1 MWTIELSESA
11 KRSLVGLDKPERR
24 RILKFINDRVAKL
37 DNPRSIGEALKG
49 SLGDLW
55 KYRVGDHRIFASIED
70 RVVQILIVKIGNRK
84 EIYR

>member
-11 KRSLVGLDKPERR
+11 KRHLADLDKTERR
-24 RILKFINDRVAKL
+24 RILKFINDRVARL

-49 SLGDLW
+49 PLGELW

-70 RVVQILIVKIGNRK
+70 MAVRILIVKVGNRK
-84 EIYR
+84 EVYR